1 MAGEL
6 LFRDIAFCHVTA
18 IKDAV
23 VSDPEAA
30 LKQPSPGEAL
40 TLAIEDY
47 MLRHAPEWVIGGMI
61 FEKDLKM
68 PTQVAERRVV
78 LDRRIQAY
86 AEKANAFYG
95 ALRPPR

>member
-1 MAGEL
+1 
-6 LFRDIAFCHVTA
+6 
-18 IKDAV
+18 
-23 VSDPEAA
+23 
-30 LKQPSPGEAL
+30 
-40 TLAIEDY
+40 LAIEDY